1 MNEVAA
7 NFHFLRPQ
15 WLLLLL
21 PSVVLG
27 LLLWRQRG
35 REASWSKVIAPELL
49 PHLMSSESIRRSRA
63 GVPVL
68 IAAWCLA
75 TLAAAGPSWEQL
87 PQPVMQKQD
96 ALVLVLDLSFS
107 MLATDLQPSRQDRVR
122 RKILDLLRE
131 RREGLTA
138 LIAYAGDAHIVAP
151 LTDDNPT
158 IANLLPA
165 LNPGMMPLPG
175 SNPVEAIDL
184 ALELLDSAGV
194 RRGRVMLVSDGLSER
209 DAREI
214 ESRLAGQGRRLVILG
229 VGTEVGAPIALPGG
243 GFLKDDQGEI
253 VVPSLDDE
261 SFEDLARRVGGS
273 YERMSVDDGDLRRL
287 LDDTLVLDEEDTI
300 SLDRRADR
308 WQDMAHWLVLPLLL
322 IALGSFRRGWLYML
336 PLLLILPS
344 DESAAF
350 EWRDLWLRK
359 DQQGSRALAAGD
371 AESAASLFRDPRWRG
386 TAAYSGEDYELA
398 AESFSSDESADGW
411 YNRGNAL
418 AGAGNYEEA
427 IAAYEKSLELLPEQ
441 EDAVRNIETL
451 RKLQDQQQQQQP
463 QQGDSDQQAEPEQ
476 NDEGQ
481 DQQQQGGN
489 QQQQSEQQDQQQ
501 SDQQSN
507 QNSDQQSNDQQSN
520 QQQDQQQSSQ
530 GEQDQ
535 EQEPQSQGNEDQ
547 REDGDGEGMPQ
558 PEIDTS
564 AMQEDIERDQAMR
577 QWLRRVPDDPSGLL
591 REKFR
596 YESRQRQQQGKT
608 RATEKIW

>member
-1 MNEVAA
+1 MNEIAA

-287 LDDTLVLDEEDTI
+287 LDDKLVLDEEDTI

-344 DESAAF
+344 DESSAF

-398 AESFSSDESADGW
+398 VESFSSDESANGW

-451 RKLQDQQQQQQP
+451 RKLQDQQQQQP

-481 DQQQQGGN
+481 DQQQQQGGN